1 MSSKIRVLIWIS
13 VIFIVVEMGVT
24 LLFFEVGSPWFKA
37 SADFD
42 DHAGNVFTGLI
53 FQGVSSLLL
62 YWGTVALY
70 IFIERKRIVQVTLN
84 PKFGRE

>member
-13 VIFIVVEMGVT
+13 VVFLIVEMGVT
-24 LLFFEVGSPWFKA
+24 LLFFEVGSPWFRA

-42 DHAGNVFTGLI
+42 DHTGTPLLGLFVQGLASLVF
-53 FQGVSSLLL
+53 
-62 YWGTVALY
+62 YWATIALY
-70 IFIERKRIVQVTLN
+70 IFIDRNRVLQVTPN